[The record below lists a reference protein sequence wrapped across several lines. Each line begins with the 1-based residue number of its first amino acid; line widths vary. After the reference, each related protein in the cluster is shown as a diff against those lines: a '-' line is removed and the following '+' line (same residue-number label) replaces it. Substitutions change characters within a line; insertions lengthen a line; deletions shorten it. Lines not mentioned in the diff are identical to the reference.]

1 MYSIIVY
8 IFGVFFVL
16 KNMIFFQSF
25 FFWSPFGLLRKDQKT
40 YMVVLVYIWFGLKNS
55 EGLNIDLH
63 YLRKCVGLHL
73 V

>member
-1 MYSIIVY
+1 MLIAVKYFKTELIKI
-8 IFGVFFVL
+8 
-16 KNMIFFQSF
+16 
-25 FFWSPFGLLRKDQKT
+25 GLLRKDQKT